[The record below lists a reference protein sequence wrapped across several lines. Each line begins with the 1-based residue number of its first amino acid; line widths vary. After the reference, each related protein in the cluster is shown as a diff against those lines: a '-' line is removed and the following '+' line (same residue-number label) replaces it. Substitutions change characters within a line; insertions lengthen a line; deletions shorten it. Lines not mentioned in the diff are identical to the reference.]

1 VLHRFSRFVFDDL
14 TLELTR
20 DERPVRLE
28 PQPARALALL
38 LARPDVLVTR
48 DELRAAIWGGETHV
62 DFDRGLAY
70 CIGQV
75 RTALGDSADAPRFVQ
90 TLPRRGFR
98 FIAPVLASNHG
109 APGPPIE
116 APGAVAVARPDTSS
130 NGGGEASSRAPLP
143 HGHSRRASRR
153 AVAALFAALVV
164 TGWLAGARVLTP
176 SRTTVAVSIF
186 DNETGLPE
194 YDAQVAGLADLVV
207 SRLTDL
213 APRQLGIIGN
223 AAPLR
228 QPRNIR
234 NLDQLARSLPADYV
248 VLGQL
253 QREEAGLRA
262 IVHLIRLDDG
272 THLSARR
279 LIRPDGA
286 IARLAGEIAAEA
298 ERAVR
303 VHVLNEPGPR

>member
-1 VLHRFSRFVFDDL
+1 
-14 TLELTR
+14 
-20 DERPVRLE
+20 
-28 PQPARALALL
+28 
-38 LARPDVLVTR
+38 
-48 DELRAAIWGGETHV
+48 
-62 DFDRGLAY
+62 
-70 CIGQV
+70 
-75 RTALGDSADAPRFVQ
+75 VQ

-98 FIAPVLASNHG
+98 FIAPVVISDNG
-109 APGPPIE
+109 APVPPIE
-116 APGAVAVARPDTSS
+116 APGRVAVVHPETSS
-130 NGGGEASSRAPLP
+130 NGAAGASSPAPLP
-143 HGHSRRASRR
+143 HRHSQRASRR
-153 AVAALFAALVV
+153 AIAALFAALVV

-186 DNETGLPE
+186 DNETGLRE
-194 YDAQVAGLADLVV
+194 YDGLVAGLADLVV
-207 SRLTDL
+207 SRLADL
-213 APRQLGIIGN
+213 APGQLGVIGN

-234 NLDQLARSLPADYV
+234 KLDQLARSLAADYV

-272 THLSARR
+272 THVSARR

-286 IARLAGEIAAEA
+286 IAGLAGEIAAEA